1 MRAMVASLNAYHLWQ
16 PWRPGALRLA
26 QRFVDYEPGI
36 HFSQI
41 QMQSGTT
48 GINVNRMYNP
58 VKQSQDQD
66 PEVSSSGAGYR
77 N

>member
-1 MRAMVASLNAYHLWQ
+1 MDWPRVAQY
-16 PWRPGALRLA
+16 LA
-26 QRFVDYEPGI
+26 TQFIDYEPGI

-48 GINVNRMYNP
+48 GINTLRVYNL
-58 VKQSQDQD
+58 QA
-66 PEVSSSGAGYR
+66 GARSRSACTFIKKWPQKYKTVLK